1 MCDER
6 LSPLF
11 SRQGRLS
18 LSLALPLARRGPSHI
33 AHTPAPTRAP
43 HAPQT
48 PQSALTVQS
57 STSLFVLSFRSRIPT
72 NKYKGLKKR
81 DLYVSADDNHRYIV
95 HSVVCVCAMCF
106 SLACQRQRRR
116 QARPFACSISLHDGS
131 QGILRR
137 LYVERTLLVCP
148 QEPRM
153 CRRLRVQHVQAPRN
167 LVVRFAVDELLD
179 VSRI

>member
-1 MCDER
+1 MNGSR
-6 LSPLF
+6 LS
-11 SRQGRLS
+11 SQGRLS

-33 AHTPAPTRAP
+33 HDRHTPQTLQCTVCAERAA
-43 HAPQT
+43 HRF
-48 PQSALTVQS
+48 S
-57 STSLFVLSFRSRIPT
+57 VLSFRPRIPT

-106 SLACQRQRRR
+106 SLACRRQRRR
-116 QARPFACSISLHDGS
+116 QARPFACSISLQDGS